1 MDVGFNLPSF
11 CCGLIE
17 TASLLLI
24 WMLLLLLVDTQHQ
37 QKVCGQRWQQLKQIA
52 KVDTNVLKQE
62 TYIEELLLY
71 ALFSVSQKVVLKDLK
86 TKISSFKKPD
96 MRNIIPR
103 FNDLNLFYK

>member
-1 MDVGFNLPSF
+1 
-11 CCGLIE
+11 
-17 TASLLLI
+17 
-24 WMLLLLLVDTQHQ
+24 MLLLLLVDTQHQ

-86 TKISSFKKPD
+86 TKISSFQKPD